1 MKTKKAKQLNNES
14 VETTPLMKQ
23 YNEVKAKYPDALLL
37 FRVGDFYETF
47 GSDAIKVSDIL
58 HIVLTSRNNGSA
70 QMELAGFPYHSLDL
84 YLPKLVRAGYRVA
97 ICDQL
102 EKPEKGKKI
111 VKRGVTN
118 VVTPGLTIEDALLN
132 TGVNNYLASVH
143 RASQELFGLA
153 FLDLSTGE
161 FLVTEGNLSGIDT
174 ILQRFLPAEIIFSK
188 GDKKFFQEIIQ
199 PGVSTFL
206 LDDWIFNEVNGREK
220 LLRHF
225 NVNSLKGFGI
235 DNLLAGQVAAGAILQ
250 YLELNENKLIGHI
263 TKITRIAQEDTMWMD
278 KFTIHNLELLP
289 DNRKDSRSLLEI
301 LDKCLTPMGSRMLKK
316 WMLMP
321 LLSRQKIER
330 RQAIVQFFIES
341 PELTKNLEIQFK
353 KTGDLE
359 RIISKSA
366 MGRIQPRE
374 ILQLCRA
381 LEAGQKIKAD
391 LENTKNEFLNQIGD
405 SFHSLVELASKIKL
419 TIREDAPAIIS
430 KGNIVNDGVSKELDD
445 YRYIIENNKQLMEN
459 ILLQESTNSGV
470 PNLKLGYNN
479 VFGYYF
485 EVTARH
491 KQLQPP
497 NHWIRKQTL
506 TNAERYITEELKT
519 LETKVIQAQTNIQLL
534 EEQVYVALI
543 NDINEFIAEL
553 QNNCQHLATIDCL
566 LSFANQAII
575 QDYCK
580 PEFTDENTLE
590 ITKGRHP
597 IIEVLYGHE
606 RQYIPNDLKLNEIE
620 NQILIITGPN
630 MAGKS
635 AILRQTGLIAL
646 MAQMG
651 SYVPA
656 AAVRMS
662 IIDKLFTRV
671 GASDNILGG
680 ESTFMVE
687 MNETATIINNL
698 SNDSL
703 ILLDEIGRG
712 TSTYDGISI
721 AWSLVEYLHDNP
733 TGKPKTLFATHYHEL
748 NELEHKLDRVQNF
761 KVAIQEYKEKVI
773 FLYQLIPGNSE
784 HSFGIH
790 VARMAGLP
798 NEIIR
803 RATEVMTRLED
814 KSQGLN
820 DFKIKDVLAQ
830 MPANSY
836 QLSIFET
843 SDPSIGAIR
852 ELLLELNPESMT
864 PIECLIKLKE
874 LQNLAQASLVN

>member
-381 LEAGQKIKAD
+381 LEAGQKIKND

-419 TIREDAPAIIS
+419 TIHEDAPAIIS
-430 KGNIVNDGVSKELDD
+430 KGNIVNNGVSKELDD

>member
-330 RQAIVQFFIES
+330 RQAVVQFFIES

-405 SFHSLVELASKIKL
+405 SFHSLVELARSNSLFVKMHRLSSAK
-419 TIREDAPAIIS
+419 AI
-430 KGNIVNDGVSKELDD
+430 
-445 YRYIIENNKQLMEN
+445 
-459 ILLQESTNSGV
+459 
-470 PNLKLGYNN
+470 
-479 VFGYYF
+479 
-485 EVTARH
+485 
-491 KQLQPP
+491 
-497 NHWIRKQTL
+497 
-506 TNAERYITEELKT
+506 
-519 LETKVIQAQTNIQLL
+519 
-534 EEQVYVALI
+534 
-543 NDINEFIAEL
+543 
-553 QNNCQHLATIDCL
+553 
-566 LSFANQAII
+566 
-575 QDYCK
+575 
-580 PEFTDENTLE
+580 
-590 ITKGRHP
+590 
-597 IIEVLYGHE
+597 
-606 RQYIPNDLKLNEIE
+606 
-620 NQILIITGPN
+620 
-630 MAGKS
+630 
-635 AILRQTGLIAL
+635 
-646 MAQMG
+646 
-651 SYVPA
+651 
-656 AAVRMS
+656 MS
-662 IIDKLFTRV
+662 IM
-671 GASDNILGG
+671 
-680 ESTFMVE
+680 E
-687 MNETATIINNL
+687 
-698 SNDSL
+698 
-703 ILLDEIGRG
+703 
-712 TSTYDGISI
+712 
-721 AWSLVEYLHDNP
+721 
-733 TGKPKTLFATHYHEL
+733 
-748 NELEHKLDRVQNF
+748 
-761 KVAIQEYKEKVI
+761 
-773 FLYQLIPGNSE
+773 
-784 HSFGIH
+784 
-790 VARMAGLP
+790 
-798 NEIIR
+798 
-803 RATEVMTRLED
+803 
-814 KSQGLN
+814 
-820 DFKIKDVLAQ
+820 
-830 MPANSY
+830 
-836 QLSIFET
+836 
-843 SDPSIGAIR
+843 
-852 ELLLELNPESMT
+852 
-864 PIECLIKLKE
+864 
-874 LQNLAQASLVN
+874 

>member
-330 RQAIVQFFIES
+330 RQAVVQFFIES

-430 KGNIVNDGVSKELDD
+430 KGNIVNNGVSKELDD